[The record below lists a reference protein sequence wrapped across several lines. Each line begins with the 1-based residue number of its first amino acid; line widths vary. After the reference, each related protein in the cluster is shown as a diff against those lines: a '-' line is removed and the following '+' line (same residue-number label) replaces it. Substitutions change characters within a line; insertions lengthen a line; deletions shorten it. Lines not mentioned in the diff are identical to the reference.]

1 VRLHDTLREHSLE
14 TLPLDLLRHAKKL
27 GFGDKQ
33 IGTACSS
40 TELAVRQVRWVLV
53 GLAHT
58 CTLVTSQQS
67 R

>member
-1 VRLHDTLREHSLE
+1 VRLHNTLREHSLE

-40 TELAVRQVRWVLV
+40 TELAVRQVRWFWLF
-53 GLAHT
+53 
-58 CTLVTSQQS
+58 
-67 R
+67 